1 MASFC
6 IEQKEELISQLPKSS
21 CCRRAFLHGVLAVRG
36 ECAENVVSLSLDN
49 QKIAEVMRSLIFE
62 FFGKETYYLSKKQG
76 ERGASIA
83 FSSPSAV
90 RYLREIIETE
100 HMAPMPKCHTCAACF
115 LQGIFVGCG
124 RLSSPKKQYCLELL
138 PKNREK
144 GLTLYLENI
153 GIEMKRSERSGAP
166 VLYLKKSETIED
178 FFAIAMMNA
187 TAFRMM
193 NAKIEGDIRNT
204 ANRVANCETNNIEKA
219 VAASARHIAA
229 IEDLASRG
237 LLSSLSEELEKTA
250 RLRLE
255 YRDLSLAQ
263 LAALSVPPITK
274 PGLSHRLNRIVAIA
288 GRLLAEE
295 KKKLDKT

>member
-6 IEQKEELISQLPKSS
+6 IEQKEELTSQLPKNG

-36 ECAENVVSLSLDN
+36 ECADNTVSLSLDN
-49 QKIAEVMRSLIFE
+49 QKISEVMRSLISE
-62 FFGKETYYLSKKQG
+62 FFGKEAYYLPKRQG

-83 FSSPSAV
+83 FQSPSAV
-90 RYLREIIETE
+90 RYIREIIDHE
-100 HMAPMPKCHTCAACF
+100 HMAPMPKCHACAACF

-124 RLSSPKKQYCLELL
+124 RLSSPQKQYCLELL
-138 PKNREK
+138 PKTRENS
-144 GLTLYLENI
+144 LISYLADI
-153 GIEMKRSERSGAP
+153 GIEMKRSLRGDST
-166 VLYLKKSETIED
+166 VLYLKRSEDIED

-219 VAASARHIAA
+219 VAASARHITA
-229 IEDLASRG
+229 IENLESRG

-255 YRDLSLAQ
+255 YRDLSLSQ
-263 LAALSVPPITK
+263 LAALAVPPITK

-288 GRLLAEE
+288 NRLLGEE
-295 KKKLDKT
+295 MNEDK

>member
-6 IEQKEELISQLPKSS
+6 IEQKEELISQMPKSS
-21 CCRRAFLHGVLAVRG
+21 CCRRAFLHGALAVRG
-36 ECAENVVSLSLDN
+36 EFAENVVSLYLDN
-49 QKIAEVMRSLIFE
+49 QRIAEAMRSLVLE
-62 FFGKETYYLSKKQG
+62 FFGKEAYYLPKTKG
-76 ERGASIA
+76 ERGATIA
-83 FSSPSAV
+83 FASPSAI
-90 RYLREIIETE
+90 RYLREIVEND
-100 HMAPMPKCHTCAACF
+100 HMAPMPKCHACAPCF
-115 LQGIFVGCG
+115 LQGVFVGCG
-124 RLSSPKKQYCLELL
+124 RLSSPQKQYCLELL
-138 PKNREK
+138 PKNRESA
-144 GLTLYLENI
+144 LVSYLSDI
-153 GIEMKRSERSGAP
+153 GVEMKRAERLGDP
-166 VLYLKKSETIED
+166 VLYLKRSEDIED
-178 FFAIAMMNA
+178 FFATAMMNA

-255 YRDLSLAQ
+255 YKDLSLAQ
-263 LAALSVPPITK
+263 LANLFVPPITK

-288 GRLLAEE
+288 NRILAAEAE
-295 KKKLDKT
+295 K

>member
-6 IEQKEELISQLPKSS
+6 IEQKEELVSQLPKSS

-36 ECAENVVSLSLDN
+36 ERSEDRVSLCLDN
-49 QKIAEVMRSLIFE
+49 QKIADAVRALVLE
-62 FFGKETYYLSKKQG
+62 FFGKEAHDIPRSKG
-76 ERGASIA
+76 ERGASIGL
-83 FSSPSAV
+83 FSPSAM
-90 RYLREIIETE
+90 RYLREIEENE
-100 HMAPMPKCHTCAACF
+100 HMTPMPKCHACASSF
-115 LQGIFVGCG
+115 LQGVFVGCG
-124 RLSSPKKQYCLELL
+124 RLSSPQKQYCLEFL
-138 PKNREK
+138 PKNRTNALISYFSEV
-144 GLTLYLENI
+144 
-153 GIEMKRSERSGAP
+153 GIEMKYAERNGAP
-166 VLYLKKSETIED
+166 ILYLKRSESIED

-219 VAASARHIAA
+219 VVASARHISA

-255 YRDLSLAQ
+255 YKDLSLSQ
-263 LAALSVPPITK
+263 LAALFVPPITK

-288 GRLLAEE
+288 NRILAGESN
-295 KKKLDKT
+295 D

>member
-6 IEQKEELISQLPKSS
+6 IEQKEELVSQLPKSN

-36 ECAENVVSLSLDN
+36 ECSEDMVSLCLDN
-49 QKIAEVMRSLIFE
+49 QKIADAVRALVLE
-62 FFGKETYYLSKKQG
+62 FFGKEAHDIPRSKG
-76 ERGASIA
+76 ERGASIG
-83 FSSPSAV
+83 FFSPSAM
-90 RYLREIIETE
+90 RYLREITENE
-100 HMAPMPKCHTCAACF
+100 HMAPMPKCHACTSAF

-124 RLSSPKKQYCLELL
+124 RLSSPQKQYCLEFL
-138 PKNREK
+138 PKTRTNA
-144 GLTLYLENI
+144 LISYLSDI
-153 GIEMKRSERSGAP
+153 GIEMKIAERSGAP
-166 VLYLKKSETIED
+166 VLYLKRSESIED

-219 VAASARHIAA
+219 VAASARHISA
-229 IEDLASRG
+229 IEDLESRG

-255 YRDLSLAQ
+255 YRDLSLSQ
-263 LAALSVPPITK
+263 LAALFVPPITK
-274 PGLSHRLNRIVAIA
+274 PGLSHRLNRIVSIA
-288 GRLLAEE
+288 NRILAG
-295 KKKLDKT
+295 KSND